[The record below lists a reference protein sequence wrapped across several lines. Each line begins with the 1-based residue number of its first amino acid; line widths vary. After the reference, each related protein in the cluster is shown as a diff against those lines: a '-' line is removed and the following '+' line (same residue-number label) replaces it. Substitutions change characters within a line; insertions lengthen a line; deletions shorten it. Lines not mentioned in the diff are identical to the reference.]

1 MFGFKKRSNGAV
13 ASAQDRVGFQPE
25 DPMVVAKRLSNT
37 VFDLVVVPAK
47 MQQGIP
53 SPVIAQILG
62 TLAGVASQFV
72 ALKALQDKDPA
83 YAGLVTPLLTL
94 GGKDGET
101 YLYGDAINRPV
112 LESPYSVW
120 ALVGGITQRMGK
132 PVPDVEAIAALVAGR
147 IGGPDFDRSPDL
159 PPEAPRARDA
169 LPLTGLIGR
178 FRHELPS
185 DHLPAV
191 FALAYQRMVQTDN
204 DVDPSVDVVQCAR
217 VMMHSTIAMS
227 KLRHD
232 LGVLTPA
239 TV

>member
-1 MFGFKKRSNGAV
+1 MI
-13 ASAQDRVGFQPE
+13 
-25 DPMVVAKRLSNT
+25 VAKLLSDS
-37 VFDLVVVPAK
+37 VFDLVVIPAK
-47 MQQGIP
+47 MRRGIP
-53 SPVIAQILG
+53 SPVIAQMLG
-62 TLAGVASQFV
+62 TLAGVSSQFV

-83 YAGLVTPLLTL
+83 YTALATPLFTL

-101 YLYGDAINRPV
+101 YLFGDAINRPV

-120 ALVGGITQRMGK
+120 ALVGGITQHMGK
-132 PVPDVEAIAALVAGR
+132 PVPDVEAIAASIAGR
-147 IGGPDFDRSPDL
+147 IGEPDFDRSPDL
-159 PPEAPRARDA
+159 PPDAPRARDA
-169 LPLTGLIGR
+169 LPLAGLIGR

-204 DVDPSVDVVQCAR
+204 DADPSVDVVQCAR